1 MSNQSKK
8 PDDPKKI
15 AEQFAGLDMKS
26 LIEMPLKAVAD
37 AQPQLTS
44 VTAEFLEEMNFLS
57 MDPNRKTV
65 KNRDES

>member
-1 MSNQSKK
+1 MSNQSQK

-15 AEQFAGLDMKS
+15 AEQFAGLDIKS

-44 VTAEFLEEMNFLS
+44 ATAEFLEEMNFPS